1 VTLVCRLTRNDDVV
15 RQTPKGVNLRWW
27 PGDRGGRA
35 DLSETAGSSPTN
47 APLGPM
53 LLPRDSFRPDRVQLH
68 PGCCGL
74 GETPTS
80 ASPDATKI
88 KHTSSLNAVEL
99 TPAPAQWPLPVVL
112 RQK

>member
-1 VTLVCRLTRNDDVV
+1 VTLVCRLTHNDDVV
-15 RQTPKGVNLRWW
+15 RRTPKDVNLRWW
-27 PGDRGGRA
+27 AGDRGGRA

-68 PGCCGL
+68 PRCCGL
-74 GETPTS
+74 GETRPTF

-88 KHTSSLNAVEL
+88 KHTS
-99 TPAPAQWPLPVVL
+99 APSQ
-112 RQK
+112 